1 MKLEFE
7 NGATFQDPSDGEIA
21 AALSQLQSYAILSHD
36 ELTYVQ
42 AAGTSEDGFVLEY
55 QEGDT
60 EEHFACPDRLL
71 LNQITTA
78 FIAYAKGDASWRSAF
93 RWEKLEI

>member
-7 NGATFQDPSDGEIA
+7 YGATFQDPSDGEIA
-21 AALSQLQSYAILSHD
+21 AALSQLHGYAILSHD
-36 ELTYVQ
+36 ELTHVQ
-42 AAGTSEDGFVLEY
+42 TSGTSEDGFVLEY

-60 EEHFACPDRLL
+60 EEHFACSDR